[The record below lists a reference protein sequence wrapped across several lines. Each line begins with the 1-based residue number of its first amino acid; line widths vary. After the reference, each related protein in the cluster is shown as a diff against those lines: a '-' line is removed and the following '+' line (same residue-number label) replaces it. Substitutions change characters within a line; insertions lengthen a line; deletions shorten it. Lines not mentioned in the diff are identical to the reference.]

1 MSIQTAGLS
10 GLRLTK
16 LTLNVC
22 LAGTR
27 RKHFIP
33 LSSSYSELYNIQ
45 SFFEGY
51 SSSFSGRR
59 GNSTLHTPT
68 VISHSAVKADLPA
81 NADGSPFDNDRALRD
96 IAEAG
101 SEWRQRHLRQA
112 DMEVSRGERPL
123 LALFSLFADKVSP
136 RTDTANLL
144 RLQCYVFRLLIEWAN
159 LLAGDRPG
167 TVASV
172 SPTLA

>member
-1 MSIQTAGLS
+1 
-10 GLRLTK
+10 LRLTK
-16 LTLNVC
+16 LTPNVPK
-22 LAGTR
+22 TR

-112 DMEVSRGERPL
+112 DMEVSRRRPL
-123 LALFSLFADKVSP
+123 SSSIFSLLAGKTRRVL
-136 RTDTANLL
+136 TQQNLL
-144 RLQCYVFRLLIEWAN
+144 CLQCYVFRLLIEWAN
-159 LLAGDRPG
+159 LLVGDRPG

-172 SPTLA
+172 SPTPA

>member
-1 MSIQTAGLS
+1 MTQ
-10 GLRLTK
+10 
-16 LTLNVC
+16 LTLDIP
-22 LAGTR
+22 TR

-68 VISHSAVKADLPA
+68 VISHSVVKADLPA

-112 DMEVSRGERPL
+112 DMEVSPAAASFSFL
-123 LALFSLFADKVSP
+123 LPPRRTHSR

-144 RLQCYVFRLLIEWAN
+144 CLQCYVFRLLIEWAN

-172 SPTLA
+172 SPTPA